1 MLEDI
6 QRIAIDFWTVLG
18 QMSPYL
24 LLGFLTAGVLSVF
37 ISPVFV
43 ERHLGGRKFWSVV
56 KAAAL
61 GVPLPLCSCGVIPVS
76 ASLRRH
82 GAGRGATTAF
92 LISTPQTGVDSIFV
106 TYSLLGGVFA
116 VFRPLVALVSG
127 LIGGAAVAIFDTNGD
142 AEADAPPKCE
152 DACCNGADEGGRLR
166 RALAYG
172 FGTLPKDIAK
182 PLLWGLLIAALISA
196 LVPKELFSDYLGG
209 GIGAMLVM
217 MLLGI
222 PMYACAT
229 ASVPIA
235 ASMMTAGVS
244 PGAALVFLMTA
255 PATNAATIATVW
267 KVMGRRT
274 ALLYLGT
281 VALTALGSGLLLDYI
296 FTTHNIT
303 MQMSHDILPEWFKVA
318 SAVVLVGVLGFAVF
332 RPTHAHGDA
341 EEQGEA
347 HDHADHEELELVIGG
362 MTCSHCADSVRRA
375 LLETAGV
382 ESADVD
388 LPAGRARV
396 IGVALA
402 SEDLLQAVRSLG
414 YDAQLSNVRSPE
426 TTGE

>member
-6 QRIAIDFWTVLG
+6 QNIAVDFWTVLG
-18 QMSPYL
+18 QMAPYL

-37 ISPVFV
+37 ISPAFV

-56 KAAAL
+56 KASAL

-82 GAGRGATTAF
+82 GAGRAATTAF

-116 VFRPLVALVSG
+116 IFRPLVALVSG
-127 LIGGAAVAIFDTNGD
+127 FIGGAAVGTFDTNGD

-152 DACCNGADEGGRLR
+152 AACCSDADEGGRLR
-166 RALAYG
+166 RALTYG

-182 PLLWGLLIAALISA
+182 PLLGGLAIAALISA
-196 LVPKELFSDYLGG
+196 LVPANLFADYLGG

-217 MLLGI
+217 MLIGI
-222 PMYACAT
+222 PVYACAT

-235 ASMMTAGVS
+235 ASMITAGVS

-296 FTTHNIT
+296 FTTHNIS
-303 MQMSHDILPEWFKVA
+303 MQMSHDMLPEWFKAA
-318 SAVVLVGVLGFAVF
+318 SAIALVGLLGFAVF
-332 RPTHAHGDA
+332 RPAHAHTHED
-341 EEQGEA
+341 EEGGA
-347 HDHADHEELELVIGG
+347 HDHADHEELELAVGG

-375 LLETAGV
+375 LVETAGV

-388 LPAGRARV
+388 LPAGRVRV
-396 IGVALA
+396 VGVALA
-402 SEDLLQAVRSLG
+402 PDDLLQAVRSLG
-414 YDAQLSNVRSPE
+414 FDAQLSDARAPE
-426 TTGE
+426 PTGE

>member
-1 MLEDI
+1 MLEDL
-6 QRIAIDFWTVLG
+6 QNIAVDFWTVLG

-37 ISPVFV
+37 ISPAFV

-56 KAAAL
+56 KASAL

-116 VFRPLVALVSG
+116 IFRPMVALVSG
-127 LIGGAAVAIFDTNGD
+127 LIGGFAVGTLDTDGD
-142 AEADAPPKCE
+142 AEADAPVKCE
-152 DACCNGADEGGRLR
+152 AACCSGADEGGRLR
-166 RALAYG
+166 RALSYG
-172 FGTLPKDIAK
+172 FGALPKDIAK
-182 PLLWGLLIAALISA
+182 PLLGGLIIAALISA
-196 LVPKELFSDYLGG
+196 LVPKNLFADYLGG

-222 PMYACAT
+222 PVYACAT

-235 ASMMTAGVS
+235 ASMITAGVS

-296 FTTHNIT
+296 FTTHNIS
-303 MQMSHDILPEWFKVA
+303 MQMAHEMLPEWFKVA
-318 SAVVLVGVLGFAVF
+318 SALALLGLLGFAVF
-332 RPTHAHGDA
+332 RPTHT
-341 EEQGEA
+341 
-347 HDHADHEELELVIGG
+347 HDHAHEDEDEHDHGHDHDHEELELAVGG

-382 ESADVD
+382 ESADIDVS
-388 LPAGRARV
+388 AGRARV
-396 IGVALA
+396 VGVALA
-402 SEDLLQAVRSLG
+402 PEGLLQAVRSLG
-414 YDAQLSNVRSPE
+414 FDAELAGGS
-426 TTGE
+426 TGE